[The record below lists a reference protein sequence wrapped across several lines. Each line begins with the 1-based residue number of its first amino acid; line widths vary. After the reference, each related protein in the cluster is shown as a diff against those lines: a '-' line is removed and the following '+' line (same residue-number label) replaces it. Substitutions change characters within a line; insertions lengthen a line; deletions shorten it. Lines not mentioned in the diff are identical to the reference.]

1 MRIFLAKKSRFTEK
15 LMRMIQVLT
24 DLILPE
30 RSAVHDKDKKRDRSK
45 SRAGRLGQHD
55 KGEKVGD
62 GGVGILRS

>member
-1 MRIFLAKKSRFTEK
+1 
-15 LMRMIQVLT
+15 MRMIQVLT